1 MAKFAAKY
9 IIEVYN
15 TIVDNEISSKQL
27 LNFLED
33 CLFGCF
39 IIAEIDNKLPSDKW
53 VKISDYQK
61 YSGDIETIDLKMTL
75 LHSLYF
81 QASED
86 SEVSAWWNVLHWLYC
101 HITYKH
107 EPLSSNKKVSIP
119 ANAIFDRWGIAGRK
133 TKAALQ
139 GQALKIEAQ

>member
-1 MAKFAAKY
+1 LAKFAAKY

-27 LNFLED
+27 LNFVED

-39 IIAEIDNKLPSDKW
+39 TIAEIDNKLPSDKW

-61 YSGDIETIDLKMTL
+61 YSGDIASIDVNMEL

-81 QASED
+81 QASEE
-86 SEVSAWWNVLHWLYC
+86 SEVSA
-101 HITYKH
+101 
-107 EPLSSNKKVSIP
+107 
-119 ANAIFDRWGIAGRK
+119 
-133 TKAALQ
+133 
-139 GQALKIEAQ
+139 

>member
-15 TIVDNEISSKQL
+15 TIVDNEMSSKQL

-86 SEVSAWWNVLHWLYC
+86 SEVSA
-101 HITYKH
+101 
-107 EPLSSNKKVSIP
+107 
-119 ANAIFDRWGIAGRK
+119 
-133 TKAALQ
+133 
-139 GQALKIEAQ
+139 